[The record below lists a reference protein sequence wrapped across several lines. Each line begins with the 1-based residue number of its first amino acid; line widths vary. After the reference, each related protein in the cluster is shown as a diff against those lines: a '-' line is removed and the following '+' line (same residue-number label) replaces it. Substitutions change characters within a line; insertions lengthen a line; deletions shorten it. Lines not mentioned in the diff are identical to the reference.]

1 MKVIS
6 IRVDAPSSGQS
17 KFDVTMT

>member
-1 MKVIS
+1 VIVG
-6 IRVDAPSSGQS
+6 VDAPSSVPS